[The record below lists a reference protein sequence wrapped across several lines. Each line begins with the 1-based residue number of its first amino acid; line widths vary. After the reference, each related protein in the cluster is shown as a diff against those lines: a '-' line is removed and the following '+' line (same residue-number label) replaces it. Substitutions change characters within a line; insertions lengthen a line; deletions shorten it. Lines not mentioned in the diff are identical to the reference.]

1 MATPNKRYTV
11 LIRLEFDV
19 RQDAELEGDKLY
31 EYTAD
36 DWKANIKAIVEDQGL
51 SEFLPADGKRSGRS
65 HEVLEPPVKE
75 RTKINRNE
83 TKLTGSQTTKAVY
96 FLFAALI
103 FAHRAR
109 CAAAIFLRA
118 DADMVRFAGAEP
130 VLFAGCD
137 SFRTL
142 AHRAFCACAILRRE
156 AADTI
161 RAGRVASRDTPEPFK
176 DSITE
181 IARSS
186 FSTSACARRR
196 SSRSCCSA
204 FSRFGTVAPLGI

>member
-1 MATPNKRYTV
+1 MAH
-11 LIRLEFDV
+11 L
-19 RQDAELEGDKLY
+19 
-31 EYTAD
+31 
-36 DWKANIKAIVEDQGL
+36 
-51 SEFLPADGKRSGRS
+51 
-65 HEVLEPPVKE
+65 
-75 RTKINRNE
+75 
-83 TKLTGSQTTKAVY
+83 
-96 FLFAALI
+96 
-103 FAHRAR
+103 AR

-186 FSTSACARRR
+186 VPFLTLRYN
-196 SSRSCCSA
+196 
-204 FSRFGTVAPLGI
+204 V